1 MIWSQYLIIGSLGKD
16 KSSKD
21 DNEFDLDEKEKDD
34 IEVLLARKLSRGK
47 GKLKG
52 KLPLICFKCK
62 EVGNIESRCP
72 NTRKSDKIERRD
84 KKI

>member
-1 MIWSQYLIIGSLGKD
+1 MIFFVLQKWYIVLCVLREKG
-16 KSSKD
+16 
-21 DNEFDLDEKEKDD
+21 DNDFDSNEKEKDD

-62 EVGNIESRCP
+62 EVGHIASRCP
-72 NTRKSDKIERRD
+72 NTRKSDKSETRD
-84 KKI
+84 KKC